1 MIDRLAVLLVLAPL
15 PVSAEMHEQLLSG
28 FLVDDVVHCEQM
40 VDVDLELHVWNVVQA
55 GGSTL
60 GAWGTASEELD
71 CWFETEIEFSWGSPS
86 TQMTMAACYV
96 ADRVQP
102 TIFALQMFPE
112 LPGVVQVWEQGVD
125 EPMTFEVCEAP
136 G

>member
-1 MIDRLAVLLVLAPL
+1 MIKRLAILLAL
-15 PVSAEMHEQLLSG
+15 PPGALSAEMHQQLSSG

-60 GAWGTASEELD
+60 GAWGLASQELD
-71 CWFETEIEFSWGSPS
+71 CWFDTEVAFSWESPS
-86 TQMTMAACYV
+86 TQLTLAACYV

-102 TIFALQMFPE
+102 TVFAIEMFPE
-112 LPGVVQVWEQGVD
+112 EPGMVQVWQQGVD
-125 EPMTFEVCEAP
+125 EPSVYHVCEAP

>member
-1 MIDRLAVLLVLAPL
+1 MIKSSALLLALSPGAL
-15 PVSAEMHEQLLSG
+15 SAEMHEQLFSG

-60 GAWGTASEELD
+60 GAWGTASQELD
-71 CWFETEIEFSWGSPS
+71 CWFEKEIEFSWSSPS
-86 TQMTMAACYV
+86 TQLTLAACYV

-102 TIFALQMFPE
+102 TLFAIEMFPE
-112 LPGVVQVWEQGVD
+112 APGMVQVWEQGVD

>member
-1 MIDRLAVLLVLAPL
+1 MIKRSALVLALCPGA
-15 PVSAEMHEQLLSG
+15 VSAEMHEQLFSG
-28 FLVDDVVHCEQM
+28 FLVDDIVHCEQM

-60 GAWGTASEELD
+60 GAWGTASPELD
-71 CWFETEIEFSWGSPS
+71 CWFEEEIEFSWSAPS
-86 TQMTMAACYV
+86 TQLRLAACYV

-102 TIFALQMFPE
+102 IVFAIEMFPE
-112 LPGVVQVWEQGVD
+112 APGMVQVWEQGVD